1 MAKEK
6 YGAYSGKVRQVTRM
20 PGVLLKIKGRLDS
33 RKGKGVCDENVHRW
47 EKKLAALEAKEMIQ
61 AENRLFE
68 VRKEA
73 SAILTRLSELTQGR
87 LEEVDYRNSDRVQY
101 IRTERKNSAKR
112 AAAVSESRK
121 IVDKLSVINE
131 VIIHTDLVLDERLNK
146 IRKGVEEK
154 TYAYIAGIR
163 AGKLKDYQYEKE
175 EEDNS
180 AKEIYSNRHEDL
192 DRRIRTIVKLY
203 REKEET
209 V

>member
-33 RKGKGVCDENVHRW
+33 RRGKGVCDENVHRW

-87 LEEVDYRNSDRVQY
+87 LEEVDYRNSDRAQY

-121 IVDKLSVINE
+121 ILEKLTVINE
-131 VIIHTDLVLDERLNK
+131 MIINTDLVLDERINK
-146 IRKGVEEK
+146 MR
-154 TYAYIAGIR
+154 
-163 AGKLKDYQYEKE
+163 KE

-203 REKEET
+203 REKEEAA
-209 V
+209 

>member
-6 YGAYSGKVRQVTRM
+6 YGAYSGKVRQVTRI
-20 PGVLLKIKGRLDS
+20 PGVLLKIKGSLDS
-33 RKGKGVCDENVHRW
+33 IKGQCVCDENIHRW
-47 EKKLAALEAKEMIQ
+47 EKKLAVLEAKETIQ

-73 SAILTRLSELTQGR
+73 SVILTRLSELVRGR
-87 LEEVDYRNSDRVQY
+87 TENTEYPNSDRVQS
-101 IRTERKNSAKR
+101 IRAERKNSTRR
-112 AAAVSESRK
+112 AATVSEIRK
-121 IVDKLSVINE
+121 IVEKLTLINE
-131 VIIHTDLVLDERLNK
+131 MIINTDLVLDERIHK
-146 IRKGVEEK
+146 MRKGVEEK
-154 TYAYIAGIR
+154 TYAYTAGIR

-203 REKEET
+203 REKENAA
-209 V
+209 

>member
-1 MAKEK
+1 MARKK

-33 RKGKGVCDENVHRW
+33 RKGQGVCDENVHRW
-47 EKKLAALEAKEMIQ
+47 EKKLAALEAKETIQ

-73 SAILTRLSELTQGR
+73 SAILTRLSELAQGR
-87 LEEVDYRNSDRVQY
+87 LEETAYRNSHSVQY
-101 IRTERKNSAKR
+101 IRTERKNSEKR

-121 IVDKLSVINE
+121 ILEKLTVINE
-131 VIIHTDLVLDERLNK
+131 MIINTDLVLDERINK
-146 IRKGVEEK
+146 MRKGVEEK
-154 TYAYIAGIR
+154 IYAYTAGIR
-163 AGKLKDYQYEKE
+163 AGKLKDYQYEKK

-203 REKEET
+203 REKENAA
-209 V
+209 